1 MEEEGDVE
9 GEEGTAEAAAAGE
22 ADAVGEAEGAGEA
35 EEAEEEEEEE
45 GTQEFAA
52 QACATE
58 QCEHR
63 QM

>member
-1 MEEEGDVE
+1 M
-9 GEEGTAEAAAAGE
+9 
-22 ADAVGEAEGAGEA
+22 GEAEGAGEA